1 MRKNPDPDYPLTPPV
16 GRSGRP
22 IGGGAGYSIAGVN
35 EFDELIDD
43 IYHFSESQGLEIDTL
58 IHEEGAGQLEI
69 NLRHGDPIEL
79 ADQVFMFK
87 RTIREA
93 ALKHDTYATFMAKP
107 IQGQPGSAM
116 HIHQSVVDKK
126 TGNNVFTA
134 EDGTETDAFFH
145 FIGGMQK
152 HVPNALVMFAPYVNS
167 YRRLTQAASA
177 PVNNKWGYD
186 NRTTAFRVPRSD
198 PAARRVE
205 NRIPSSDANPYL
217 ALAASLACGLIG
229 ITNKIKPDA
238 PVADHRQRG
247 RDRPAARP
255 ARGRRPVRGGRGA
268 ARAARQHRSSATYAA
283 IKRGRVR
290 DLHGGDQPVGARV
303 PAAQRLAQRSRR
315 AMPYQSP
322 RSRPAFPGTRTPPA
336 TRPDYPPLDG
346 DRARRRRH
354 RRRRLHRAVGGR
366 PSRQGGRRRR
376 ADRGASLRR
385 RRFGAQWRP
394 ARHRPARLARRAGRR
409 DRLDARQGAVRPRRR
424 GQGASRSNSPR
435 SNGIDIDFMP
445 GPALGRAQAALCR
458 RLPQTCRLHARARF
472 GYPHITFMDAE
483 ETAERLGSTHYFGG
497 TRDTGT
503 GHIHPLKLVIG
514 TARVAAEAGAHLFEN
529 TRRDRHR
536 VAAAARC
543 R

>member
-1 MRKNPDPDYPLTPPV
+1 MMPPAKKEVRPSSRGGRARTPAFVKNQRGVKNWKEVSAWLEWRGIEDIECITPDQAGVARGKMMPSKKFTSNTSLALPSAVFMTTISGGYPEDGNGFHYPEDDGDLKLMPDLSTLTVVPWEEDPTAAVICDLVHQDGRSVEFTPRNVLKRVVAAYDKLGLKPVVAPEIEFYLVRKNPDPDYPLTPPV
-16 GRSGRP
+16 GRSGRA

-93 ALKHDTYATFMAKP
+93 ALKHEIYATFMAKP

-116 HIHQSVVDKK
+116 HIHQSIIDKK
-126 TGNNVFTA
+126 TGQNIFSA
-134 EDGTETDAFFH
+134 ADGSETDDFFH

-229 ITNKIKPDA
+229 ITNKIKAEP
-238 PVADHRQRG
+238 PVLTTANADEIDLPRGLLEAVDLFEGDEELCAQRG
-247 RDRPAARP
+247 KSFA
-255 ARGRRPVRGGRGA
+255 
-268 ARAARQHRSSATYAA
+268 ATYAA
-283 IKRGRVR
+283 N
-290 DLHGGDQPVGARV
+290 DL
-303 PAAQRLAQRSRR
+303 
-315 AMPYQSP
+315 P
-322 RSRPAFPGTRTPPA
+322 R
-336 TRPDYPPLDG
+336 
-346 DRARRRRH
+346 
-354 RRRRLHRAVGGR
+354 
-366 PSRQGGRRRR
+366 
-376 ADRGASLRR
+376 
-385 RRFGAQWRP
+385 
-394 ARHRPARLARRAGRR
+394 
-409 DRLDARQGAVRPRRR
+409 
-424 GQGASRSNSPR
+424 
-435 SNGIDIDFMP
+435 
-445 GPALGRAQAALCR
+445 
-458 RLPQTCRLHARARF
+458 
-472 GYPHITFMDAE
+472 
-483 ETAERLGSTHYFGG
+483 
-497 TRDTGT
+497 
-503 GHIHPLKLVIG
+503 
-514 TARVAAEAGAHLFEN
+514 
-529 TRRDRHR
+529 
-536 VAAAARC
+536 
-543 R
+543 

>member
-1 MRKNPDPDYPLTPPV
+1 SNTSLALPSAVFMTTISGGYPEDGNGFHYPEDDGDLKLMPDLSTLTVVPWEEDPTAAVICDLVHQDGRSVEFTPRNVLKRVVAAYDKLGLKPVVAPEIEFYLVRKNPDPDYPLTPPV
-16 GRSGRP
+16 GRSGRA

-93 ALKHDTYATFMAKP
+93 ALKHEIYATFMAKP

-116 HIHQSVVDKK
+116 HIHQSIIDKK
-126 TGNNVFTA
+126 TGQNIFSA
-134 EDGTETDAFFH
+134 ADGSETDDFFH

-229 ITNKIKPDA
+229 ITNKIKAEP
-238 PVADHRQRG
+238 PVLTTANADEIDLPRG
-247 RDRPAARP
+247 LLEAVDLFEGDEELCAHLGKSCA
-255 ARGRRPVRGGRGA
+255 
-268 ARAARQHRSSATYAA
+268 ATYAA
-283 IKRGRVR
+283 IKRAEFESFMEVI
-290 DLHGGDQPVGARV
+290 
-303 PAAQRLAQRSRR
+303 
-315 AMPYQSP
+315 SP
-322 RSRPAFPGTRTPPA
+322 
-336 TRPDYPPLDG
+336 
-346 DRARRRRH
+346 
-354 RRRRLHRAVGGR
+354 
-366 PSRQGGRRRR
+366 
-376 ADRGASLRR
+376 
-385 RRFGAQWRP
+385 W
-394 ARHRPARLARRAGRR
+394 
-409 DRLDARQGAVRPRRR
+409 
-424 GQGASRSNSPR
+424 
-435 SNGIDIDFMP
+435 
-445 GPALGRAQAALCR
+445 
-458 RLPQTCRLHARARF
+458 
-472 GYPHITFMDAE
+472 
-483 ETAERLGSTHYFGG
+483 EREYL
-497 TRDTGT
+497 
-503 GHIHPLKLVIG
+503 LLNV
-514 TARVAAEAGAHLFEN
+514 
-529 TRRDRHR
+529 
-536 VAAAARC
+536 
-543 R
+543 